1 MYAIGDASC
10 VENLPWGLL
19 LGRHAE
25 FVIGQPADGVEGNVA
40 LLKWIAEVGNLCLVI
55 VLGRSAFVM
64 FS

>member
-1 MYAIGDASC
+1 MRLGMRLALS
-10 VENLPWGLL
+10 NLPWGLL

-40 LLKWIAEVGNLCLVI
+40 LLKWIAEVGKLCLVI

>member
-1 MYAIGDASC
+1 MG
-10 VENLPWGLL
+10 

-40 LLKWIAEVGNLCLVI
+40 LLKWIAEVGKLCLVS